1 VGLFRRIA
9 NIRAARYIVAYARP
23 RANVQGVA
31 MVYELYYWP
40 GLQGRGEFI
49 RLALEEAGADYID
62 VARRSSAG
70 RGVAAMMRKLNDVGE
85 PHLPFAPPFL
95 RDGDLVLSQVANI
108 LMYLGP
114 KLGLAP
120 RQLPLRHIANGLQMT
135 ISDVVAEVHDTH
147 HPIASHLYYE
157 DQKTAAKARTRHF
170 LKSRLPK
177 FLTHFERGLKQ
188 NPKGEKYSV
197 GGALT
202 YVDISLFQLIE
213 GLSYAF
219 PRAMRSFAIDYPA
232 LAALRETVRTRPRIA
247 HYLASDRRIP
257 FNESG
262 IFRYYPELDRPTWPI
277 REPGLTS

>member
-1 VGLFRRIA
+1 MA
-9 NIRAARYIVAYARP
+9 
-23 RANVQGVA
+23 
-31 MVYELYYWP
+31 YELFYWP
-40 GLQGRGEFI
+40 GLQGRGEFV
-49 RLALEEAGADYID
+49 RLALEEAGADYVD
-62 VARRSSAG
+62 VARGSG
-70 RGVAAMMRKLNDVGE
+70 KGKGVPAMMAVLKSASE
-85 PHLPFAPPFL
+85 PHSPFAPPFL
-95 RDGDLVLSQVANI
+95 RDGDLIVSQVANI